1 MAADPTLASKAA
13 GTGTY
18 VNRALFILLIG
29 ASLLMFGPW
38 MPRQDWQ
45 NTFATY
51 FISIVLEAVPYILIG
66 SLLAGLI
73 ELFLPAALLPRLTK
87 RLGLLGI
94 PATAVV
100 APIFPACECGVLAVA
115 RGLLRKGLPLPH
127 TVTYLLAGPIMNPT
141 VLFTT
146 WLAFQDA
153 RYPILRALGALFVAV
168 IVGLVIWRV
177 DPRKILLP
185 RISDSLDK
193 GDDHAHHGHDH
204 QQGGGCDDGCR
215 EPAPTTPMNLGA
227 ALKAPGVMPATVT
240 SDSSAPGEALSAV
253 TATPTAAPVPQ
264 KRRRPLSQTMGQLSA
279 HVIDHF
285 LEMAAFFLM
294 GVFIAAAMKTWY
306 PTEDLTLVAASVILA
321 PLAMMLMAFILSL
334 CAEADAFVAAS
345 FTEFSRATAP
355 MVSPALIAFLVF
367 GPMFD
372 IKLLLMYRVVFRS
385 WFIIAIALA
394 MAVLVLVY
402 VLALVPALDNALTG
416 LGIGR
421 GTP

>member
-1 MAADPTLASKAA
+1 MAVDPPLAAKSA
-13 GTGTY
+13 GAGTY

-29 ASLLMFGPW
+29 ASLVMFSPL

-73 ELFLPAALLPRLTK
+73 ELFLPATLLPRLTK

-94 PATAVV
+94 PATALV

-153 RYPILRALGALFVAV
+153 RYPILRALGALFVA
-168 IVGLVIWRV
+168 ITVGLIIWRV
-177 DPRKILLP
+177 DPRRILLP
-185 RISDSLDK
+185 RISESLGK
-193 GDDHAHHGHDH
+193 GDDHAHDHHGHGHDH
-204 QQGGGCDDGCR
+204 QHGDACGDACHDH
-215 EPAPTTPMNLGA
+215 PAPVVNLGA
-227 ALKAPGVMPATVT
+227 ALKQPGV
-240 SDSSAPGEALSAV
+240 AV
-253 TATPTAAPVPQ
+253 ASLPTPTPTAATPIAA
-264 KRRRPLSQTMGQLSA
+264 RRSLRQTMGQLSA

-306 PTEDLTLVAASVILA
+306 PTENLTLVATSVLLA

-345 FTEFSRATAP
+345 FTEFSRATLP
-355 MVSPALIAFLVF
+355 MASPALLAFLVF

-372 IKLLLMYRVVFRS
+372 IKLLLMYRVVFRT
-385 WFIIAIALA
+385 WFIAAIALA

-402 VLALVPALDNALTG
+402 VLALVPVLDQTLTG
-416 LGIGR
+416 MGIGR
-421 GTP
+421 GAL